1 MQAKARILFVDDEER
16 IVNLLRLMFRSTYE
30 VFTATSGAQALEIVR
45 AQKIHVI
52 VSDQRMPGML
62 GVELLAQVCKESP
75 DTVRLLLTG
84 YSDLAA
90 IVGSVNEGEVFRFIS
105 KPWDQTEI
113 RATLAEAAEIGLLS
127 TVAAEPARAP
137 ILSGSA
143 ATADGRTG
151 LLVLDDNPADH
162 QLIAQA
168 VGRDHPLYHAR
179 SIPEALQVLERHD
192 IGVMICE
199 AQVGGR
205 DTGELLHVLKNN
217 FPAIITVMLT
227 QSADSDVVIRLINQ
241 ARIYRFATKPI
252 RQAVLQLA
260 VSAATK
266 EHVRCMTDR
275 RHVARQRTVQAT
287 DIEPNVAKSILQ
299 GLKALTTRWRL
310 FAA

>member
-1 MQAKARILFVDDEER
+1 MSDKARILFVDDEER
-16 IVNLLRLMFRSTYE
+16 IVNLLRMMFRTIYE
-30 VFTATSGAQALEIVR
+30 VHTATSGAQALEIIR
-45 AQKIHVI
+45 AHKIHVI

-62 GVELLAQVCKESP
+62 GVELLAKVCQESP

-105 KPWDQTEI
+105 KPWHQDEI

-127 TVAAEPARAP
+127 ASAPKPGLGFAPATPAP
-137 ILSGSA
+137 SHCP
-143 ATADGRTG
+143 G
-151 LLVLDDNPADH
+151 LLLLDESEADRH
-162 QLIAQA
+162 EIARSI
-168 VGRDHPLYHAR
+168 GRDHQVFHAA
-179 SIPEALQVLERHD
+179 SIAEALQVLERHD
-192 IGVMICE
+192 IGVMVCE

-205 DTGELLHVLKNN
+205 DTGELLHVLKNS

-227 QSADSDVVIRLINQ
+227 QSADSDVVIKLINQ

-260 VSAATK
+260 VSAAMK
-266 EHVRCMTDR
+266 EHVRCMTDA
-275 RHVARQRTVQAT
+275 RHAARQRAVSKP
-287 DIEPNVAKSILQ
+287 DLEPSVAKSILQ

-310 FAA
+310 FSM

>member
-30 VFTATSGAQALEIVR
+30 VFTATSGAQALEILR
-45 AQKIHVI
+45 GQKIHVI

-62 GVELLAQVCKESP
+62 GVDLLAQVCKESP

-105 KPWDQTEI
+105 KPWDQNEI

-127 TVAAEPARAP
+127 TTTPEPARAP
-137 ILSGSA
+137 MLA
-143 ATADGRTG
+143 APAGTADGRPG
-151 LLVLDDNPADH
+151 LLVLDDNAADH
-162 QLIAQA
+162 RLIAQA
-168 VGRDHPLYHAR
+168 IGHDYQPYHAR
-179 SIPEALQVLERHD
+179 SIPEALQLLENHD
-192 IGVMICE
+192 IGVMVCE

-205 DTGELLHVLKNN
+205 DTGELLHVLKSH

-260 VSAATK
+260 VSAAMK
-266 EHVRCMTDR
+266 EHLRCMTDR
-275 RHVARQRTVQAT
+275 RHAARHRTVQAV
-287 DIEPNVAKSILQ
+287 DIEPSVAKSILQ
-299 GLKALTTRWRL
+299 SLKALSTRWRL
-310 FAA
+310 FAI

>member
-1 MQAKARILFVDDEER
+1 MTDKATILFVDDEER
-16 IVNLLRLMFRSTYE
+16 IVNLLRMMFRSTYE
-30 VFTATSGAQALEIVR
+30 VHTATSGAQAMEIIR
-45 AQKIHVI
+45 SHKIHVI

-62 GVELLAQVCKESP
+62 GVDLLAAVCKESP

-105 KPWDQTEI
+105 KPWNQDEI
-113 RATLAEAAEIGLLS
+113 RTTLAEAAEIGLLS
-127 TVAAEPARAP
+127 ASTAKPGQAGVVAMPAPSHRP
-137 ILSGSA
+137 
-143 ATADGRTG
+143 G
-151 LLVLDDNPADH
+151 LLLLDESEADRREIT
-162 QLIAQA
+162 QSL
-168 VGRDHPLYHAR
+168 GRDYQVFHAG
-179 SIPEALQVLERHD
+179 SVAEALQVLERHD
-192 IGVMICE
+192 IGVMVCE
-199 AQVGGR
+199 AQVGGS

-260 VSAATK
+260 VSAAMK
-266 EHVRCMTDR
+266 EHVRCMSDA
-275 RHVARQRTVQAT
+275 RHAARQRTVSKP
-287 DIEPNVAKSILQ
+287 DLEPAVARTILQ

-310 FAA
+310 FST